1 MHQPSR
7 TVCMPISATKS
18 ATNGLMHRSKKALF
32 DHLVGAS
39 KYRGRNLEAER
50 LGCLEVDDQ
59 LEFGG
64 LFGGE
69 VGGFGTFEDPLTHT
83 GSN

>member
-1 MHQPSR
+1 MAPKRDFRSTPNNGHHR
-7 TVCMPISATKS
+7 TGSVGPVG
-18 ATNGLMHRSKKALF
+18 ATNGLMHR
-32 DHLVGAS
+32 S

-64 LFGGE
+64 LFDGE